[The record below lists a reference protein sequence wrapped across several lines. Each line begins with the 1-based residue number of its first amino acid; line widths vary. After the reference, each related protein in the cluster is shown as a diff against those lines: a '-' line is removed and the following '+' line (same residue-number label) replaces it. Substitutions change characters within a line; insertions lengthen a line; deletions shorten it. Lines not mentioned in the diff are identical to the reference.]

1 MTRAASFFAGVT
13 LLGVVAVSI
22 GIGLLH
28 STLPDGGWS
37 QIAYGAFF
45 IGVGVIRLAA
55 VLRAA
60 RTSRAE
66 ETPRR
71 KSTTSS
77 RSSSKSSAEFHSPPR
92 HGAPPHSTT
101 ICRGEYLLAAATI
114 HSIPT
119 LNNESTNTRSGP
131 TAGSLAPQKIQST
144 SKFSLSNEPS
154 TLLICR
160 WCAQS
165 WFGCCRAW
173 TKSCP
178 RLSTTAAV
186 TQDLQPRHQETL
198 ARPQILKSR
207 SRLCA
212 DPHHHLVAKGRSIRC
227 AKVSFRV
234 AS

>member
-160 WCAQS
+160 CAPNHGFDVAAHGRRAVQ
-165 WFGCCRAW
+165 GCRRQLRSLRIYSHGIKKHSRAR
-173 TKSCP
+173 KS
-178 RLSTTAAV
+178 SS
-186 TQDLQPRHQETL
+186 QDRGSVRTL
-198 ARPQILKSR
+198 IITLLLRDGVS
-207 SRLCA
+207 
-212 DPHHHLVAKGRSIRC
+212 VAQR
-227 AKVSFRV
+227 
-234 AS
+234 